1 MMPLDDVSKLGRK
14 SISEDVFNMV
24 YSYVSL
30 SRGNEKCFAE
40 TMEIRVVDNYE
51 LIRKKIE
58 KVYGI

>member
-1 MMPLDDVSKLGRK
+1 MPLDDVSKLGRK
-14 SISEDVFNMV
+14 SISEDVFNMA

-30 SRGNEKCFAE
+30 SRDHEKWIAE
-40 TMEIRVVDNYE
+40 TMEIIVVDNYE